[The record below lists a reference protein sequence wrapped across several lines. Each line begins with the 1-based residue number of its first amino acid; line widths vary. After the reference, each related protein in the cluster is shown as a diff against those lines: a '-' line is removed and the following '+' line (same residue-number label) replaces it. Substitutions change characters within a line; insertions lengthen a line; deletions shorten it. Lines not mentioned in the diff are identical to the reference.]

1 MSDKRLQ
8 PISAFEWASV
18 TQYIVYIS
26 GVAELLEINSSH
38 VERLPLATLGP
49 AKLLSRKLKMSV
61 VLKSN
66 LRRLERFAERFKDE
80 LDKNELSVV
89 RGMYRQYKN
98 NLETV
103 QRHLEVIEDYARA
116 VDKSMFEQSEAE
128 DNAPF

>member
-1 MSDKRLQ
+1 
-8 PISAFEWASV
+8 
-18 TQYIVYIS
+18 
-26 GVAELLEINSSH
+26 
-38 VERLPLATLGP
+38 
-49 AKLLSRKLKMSV
+49 MSV